1 MEFVNIF
8 FFSEEGLFVVL
19 DNSFPCRQFYF
30 SDNISKKKKPTVL
43 SPCIS
48 EYVLSTRIEKSV
60 FCRYMDLSQCLLF
73 CSSMSESVSCKCHAV
88 VMNYFFMVYFEVKRY
103 SDSDKGWG
111 FTVLDILDSS
121 ASSREKVMEIIPIL
135 CITVNRTVILII
147 WGFPI

>member
-8 FFSEEGLFVVL
+8 FFSEEGLFVVI

-30 SDNISKKKKPTVL
+30 SDNIYKKKPTVL
-43 SPCIS
+43 SQCIS
-48 EYVLSTRIEKSV
+48 EYVLSTFIEKSV
-60 FCRYMDLSQCLLF
+60 FCRYMDLSQCLLS
-73 CSSMSESVSCKCHAV
+73 CSSMSESVSCKCPAV

-111 FTVLDILDSS
+111 FTVPDILDSS
-121 ASSREKVMEIIPIL
+121 ASSWEKVMEIIPTL
-135 CITVNRTVILII
+135 CITVNSTVILII